1 MFADSKKSRTF
12 ASLLK
17 TSTSEKEFWRD
28 GRVVDCGGLENRCTA
43 RYRGF
48 ESLSLR
54 QSPVKRKFYGTFF
67 MPTLCH
73 PERAKD
79 LDDIHFMLAI
89 IEHFSFSFVF
99 LEY

>member
-1 MFADSKKSRTF
+1 MGETLADSKNSRTF

-17 TSTSEKEFWRD
+17 KSTSLKKFWRD

-67 MPTLCH
+67 YAYTLSS
-73 PERAKD
+73 RASEG
-79 LDDIHFMLAI
+79 FR
-89 IEHFSFSFVF
+89 
-99 LEY
+99 

>member
-1 MFADSKKSRTF
+1 MLEFHTLVCFVVAKVKNNLEIFKRNTCRFKNSRTF

-17 TSTSEKEFWRD
+17 TSTLEKEVWRD

-54 QSPVKRKFYGTFF
+54 NKR
-67 MPTLCH
+67 
-73 PERAKD
+73 
-79 LDDIHFMLAI
+79 
-89 IEHFSFSFVF
+89 
-99 LEY
+99 